1 MFRTGALGAMLVSCR
16 IAAAFAAGRANE
28 GSPSAPGS
36 RAAIAAVWS
45 TVAVSALV
53 SMAVLTPSAARAQTT
68 WKPDRPVTITV
79 PYSTGGGTDALGRHV
94 AKELAKLWNQSV
106 IIENSPGA
114 DGLVG
119 TRKVIDAK
127 PDGYSLLVQLPSLT
141 MNRHLP
147 GFKGADPATQLL
159 PISVFAS
166 MAGVIVTHAT
176 VPGKT
181 MSEVVQNCKTAN
193 PPCSFGTT
201 EAVAR
206 LYGQMLALDVPSL
219 IVVNYKGGGQLIS
232 DLLGNNVNMALMG
245 FTAVLPHQQ
254 SGKLKIVASIG
265 KKRLPVLPDVPTAA
279 ESGFG
284 QFTAD
289 TWYGLFAPLGTPQ
302 AVIDGIAAAV
312 KEAVKEE
319 AYLKSI
325 AVLGASAVG
334 NTPAE
339 FTAMVREES
348 DRITG
353 LVRRFPLQ

>member
-1 MFRTGALGAMLVSCR
+1 MHQPGILSRALTHIMLIGIML
-16 IAAAFAAGRANE
+16 IAALPLAHAQ
-28 GSPSAPGS
+28 
-36 RAAIAAVWS
+36 AV
-45 TVAVSALV
+45 
-53 SMAVLTPSAARAQTT
+53 
-68 WKPDRPVTITV
+68 WKPDRPVTLVV
-79 PYSTGGGTDALGRHV
+79 PYSTGGGTDALTRHV
-94 AKELAKLWNQSV
+94 AKELAKHWNQSV
-106 IIENSPGA
+106 VVENSPGA

-119 TRKVIDAK
+119 TRKVIEMK
-127 PDGYSLLVQLPSLT
+127 PDGHSLLVQLPSLV

-147 GFKGADPATQLL
+147 GFKGADPATQLM
-159 PISVFAS
+159 PVSVFAS
-166 MAGVIVTHAT
+166 MAGVMVAHSS

-181 MSEVVQNCKTAN
+181 LGEVIQNCKTAN
-193 PPCSFGTT
+193 PPCSYGTT

-206 LYGQMLALDVPSL
+206 LYGQMLALDMPNF
-219 IVVNYKGGGQLIS
+219 IVVNYKGGGQLITDILS
-232 DLLGNNVNMALMG
+232 NNVNMALMG

-254 SGKLKIVASIG
+254 SGRLKILASIG

-279 ESGFG
+279 ESGYG

-302 AVIDGIAAAV
+302 AVIEGIAAAV

-334 NTPAE
+334 NSPTE
-339 FTAMVREES
+339 FAAMVKEENE
-348 DRITG
+348 RISS

>member
-1 MFRTGALGAMLVSCR
+1 MKRLGIARMLLVALLSIGAVMLAAM
-16 IAAAFAAGRANE
+16 
-28 GSPSAPGS
+28 SP
-36 RAAIAAVWS
+36 
-45 TVAVSALV
+45 
-53 SMAVLTPSAARAQTT
+53 ARAQMV
-68 WKPDRPVTITV
+68 WKPDRPVTLTV
-79 PYSTGGGTDALGRHV
+79 PYSTGGGTDALARHV
-94 AKELAKLWNQSV
+94 AKELAKYWNQSV
-106 IIENSPGA
+106 VVENSPGA

-119 TRKVIDAK
+119 TRKVIEMK

-147 GFKGADPATQLL
+147 GFKGADPATQLM
-159 PISVFAS
+159 PVSVFAS
-166 MAGVIVTHAT
+166 MAGVVVSHAT
-176 VPGKT
+176 VPGTT
-181 MSEVVQNCKTAN
+181 MGEVVQNCKSSN

-206 LYGQMLALDVPSL
+206 LYGQMLALEVPSL
-219 IVVNYKGGGQLIS
+219 IVVNYKGGGQLIT

-254 SGKLKIVASIG
+254 SGKLKIIASIG

-289 TWYGLFAPLGTPQ
+289 TWYGLFAPLGTPL
-302 AVIDGIAAAV
+302 AVVDGIAVAV
-312 KEAVKEE
+312 KQVVREE

-334 NTPAE
+334 NTPTE
-339 FTAMVREES
+339 FAAMVREENERIS
-348 DRITG
+348 D